1 MIYCK
6 SYSNFY
12 GSELTSVEERL
23 QKYMSRCGIA
33 SRRKSEEL
41 ILEGRVKVN
50 NVIIN
55 ELGFKVNSELDRV
68 FVDNT
73 LIKPV
78 DQKIYI
84 MLNKPEGVISSVK
97 DDRNRKT
104 VIDVIGI
111 KEKIFPIGRLDYD
124 TSGLLLLTNDGEV
137 YNKIIHPRK
146 EVNKI
151 YIAKVKGI
159 FSEEEIKA
167 FENGVDIGDYV
178 TARSKIK
185 ILKKYFDSCEVK
197 ITIHEGKNRQVRRMC
212 SAFNHE
218 VISLKR
224 ISIGEI
230 TLKDLEKGKWR
241 NLSEKEIEYLKKL

>member
-1 MIYCK
+1 M
-6 SYSNFY
+6 
-12 GSELTSVEERL
+12 EERL

-55 ELGFKVNSELDRV
+55 ELGFKINSEQDEVL
-68 FVDNT
+68 VDNI
-73 LIKPV
+73 LIKPAE
-78 DQKIYI
+78 KSIYI

-124 TSGLLLLTNDGEV
+124 TSGLLLLTNDGEI

-146 EVNKI
+146 KVNKV

-159 FSEEEIKA
+159 FSEEEMKV
-167 FENGVDIGDYV
+167 FENGVDIGDYI
-178 TARSKIK
+178 TARSKIE
-185 ILKKYFDSCEVK
+185 ILKKYFNSCEVK

-212 SAFNHE
+212 SALNHE

-230 TLKDLEKGKWR
+230 ALTDLEKGKWR
-241 NLSEKEIEYLKKL
+241 NLYQKEIEYLKKL

>member
-1 MIYCK
+1 M
-6 SYSNFY
+6 
-12 GSELTSVEERL
+12 EERL
-23 QKYMSRCGIA
+23 QKYMARCGIA

-50 NVIIN
+50 NVVIN
-55 ELGFKVNSELDRV
+55 ELGFKINSEQDKV

-73 LIKPV
+73 LIKPAE
-78 DQKIYI
+78 KNIYI

-124 TSGLLLLTNDGEV
+124 TSGLLLLTNDGDI
-137 YNKIIHPRK
+137 YNKIIHPRR
-146 EVNKI
+146 EVNKV

-178 TARSKIK
+178 TASSKIE

-218 VISLKR
+218 VVSLKR
-224 ISIGEI
+224 TSIGEI

-241 NLSEKEIEYLKKL
+241 NLSQKEIEYLKKL